1 MGREAQEGGG
11 VYILT
16 DSQCL
21 TAAASN
27 YLPIKNEKKKQMEI
41 RRPLFPSVKVAV
53 RPVLDLVLALSA
65 PGCVEGGGSDEG

>member
-1 MGREAQEGGG
+1 MGGEAQEGRG

-27 YLPIKNEKKKQMEI
+27 YLPIKNEKKKTDGDQ
-41 RRPLFPSVKVAV
+41 KT
-53 RPVLDLVLALSA
+53 LVSL
-65 PGCVEGGGSDEG
+65 C